1 MTKLTINRGYTNP
14 ITEIERA
21 FDGFF
26 NITPV
31 FHNLEEIYKTG
42 DQVRFAQREEGLNIQ
57 IDIPGCKSE
66 DLELKVDSEERTV
79 FIQGKRTIKTN
90 DSEETQTM
98 NRSFSIG
105 REYDLKKIKFSYDYG
120 VLEVNVPRRRKEEYI
135 KKYTVWYK

>member
-31 FHNLEEIYKTG
+31 FHNLEEIYRTG

-57 IDIPGCKSE
+57 IDIPGCKKE
-66 DLELKVDSEERTV
+66 DLDIKVDSEDRVVYIE
-79 FIQGKRTIKTN
+79 GKRTIKTN
-90 DSEETQTM
+90 DSEEKQTM

-105 REYDLKKIKFSYDYG
+105 REYDLKKIKFTYDYG
-120 VLEVNVPRRRKEEYI
+120 VLEVNVPRRKKEEYI
-135 KKYTVWYK
+135 RKITL